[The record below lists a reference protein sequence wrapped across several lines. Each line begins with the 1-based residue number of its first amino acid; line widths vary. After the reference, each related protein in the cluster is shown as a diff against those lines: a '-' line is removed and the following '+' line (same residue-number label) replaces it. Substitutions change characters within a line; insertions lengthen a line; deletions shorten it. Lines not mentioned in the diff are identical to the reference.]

1 MVQPGYSGQPQ
12 QIDNNMTMSIVS
24 IFLFWPLAI
33 PAIINASKVNP
44 LVQQGDIAGA
54 QAAAAESKKWSK
66 MALIVGLVLWA
77 VSIVCCIIYFVIFAA
92 AASSTTY

>member
-1 MVQPGYSGQPQ
+1 MCNEPHGSGRRSDVRPPGDRPRRAFRHRHGTQGPHRRRQGSPH
-12 QIDNNMTMSIVS
+12 
-24 IFLFWPLAI
+24 
-33 PAIINASKVNP
+33 KV
-44 LVQQGDIAGA
+44 AGVRGIA

-66 MALIVGLVLWA
+66 MALIVGLALWA